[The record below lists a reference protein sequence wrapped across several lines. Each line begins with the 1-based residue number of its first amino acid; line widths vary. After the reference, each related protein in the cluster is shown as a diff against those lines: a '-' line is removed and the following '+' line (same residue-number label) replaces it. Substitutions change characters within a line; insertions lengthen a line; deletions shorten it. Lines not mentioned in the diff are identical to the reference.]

1 MAAAKAIVCGSS
13 IEYTN
18 ATGSDIASKAVVV
31 IGSLV
36 GIAAGIIKDTE
47 TGIVLLEGVWEV
59 DKTTSLAIAQGDK
72 LHWNTSTKKVTKTV
86 TDKPIG
92 TAYKAAAS
100 AGTRVEVKLYENA
113 VNGAVA
119 ANVAAIATANGSD
132 ASTTQALANATKTS
146 VNAILTALK
155 AAGIMVADA

>member
-1 MAAAKAIVCGSS
+1 MAAKAIVCGSS

-18 ATGSDIASKAVVV
+18 ATGSDIATKSVVV
-31 IGSLV
+31 IGSLI
-36 GIAAGIIKDTE
+36 GIAAGTIKNTE

-59 DKTTSLAIAQGDK
+59 EKTTSLAIAQGDK
-72 LHWNTSTKKVTKTV
+72 LYFNTTTKKVTKTN

-92 TAYKAAAS
+92 TAFKAELSAA
-100 AGTRVEVKLYENA
+100 TTVQVLLYGNDA
-113 VNGAVA
+113 SAVA